1 MKYLFENFSLDPEKF
16 ELKEQGELVA
26 IEPQV
31 FTLLNLL
38 VKNRDRMVSKDEII
52 AEVWNDGI
60 VSDASIANRI
70 KLARAALGDDG
81 TRQKLI
87 RTIHGQGFRFVAKT
101 TSVATAQDPGHEA
114 QAARSVNP
122 THIDSPA
129 KEHTK
134 NNKPSIVV
142 LPFRFLGPPDPKRIL
157 TEAIS
162 HDLIQALSRLR
173 WIFVIARGSAFRFRT
188 ADHDPQ
194 AIGQA
199 LGVRYLLAGS
209 VENHGDRLI
218 ITTELSDTQTGG
230 VIWGERFAAT
240 RDDVHQIRM
249 EIVARVV
256 SSLEVY
262 IPLNEALDARLC
274 VSENLDSWAN
284 YHLGLQHMYRFTKND
299 NEKASHYFSQA
310 TEQDPG
316 FARAHAGLSFT
327 SFQSAFLRYGG
338 KQEEDM
344 LDARRFAERSI
355 ELDPLDPFANATM
368 GRALMLQGDLES
380 SAHWL
385 EKSITLS
392 PNYSQG
398 YYSSAFS
405 DMLAG
410 KTDTSLPHFEMALAL
425 SPLDPFV
432 YAMHA
437 GRSLSFVINGDYQSA
452 AEVGEKAARTPGAHY
467 IVDMITLIALSLNR
481 DQDKARIWAD
491 RIRTRRPDASQSL
504 FFASFPFSHTGIKD
518 KISEGLGRYGF

>member
-1 MKYLFENFSLDPEKF
+1 MKYLFGNFSLDPEKF
-16 ELKEQGELVA
+16 ELKEHGELVA

-31 FTLLNLL
+31 FMLLSLL
-38 VKNRDRMVSKDEII
+38 VENRNRLVSKDEII
-52 AEVWNDGI
+52 ATVWNDGI

-81 TRQKLI
+81 TRQKSI

-101 TSVATAQDPGHEA
+101 TSVATEQDPGHEVQTA
-114 QAARSVNP
+114 GSVKP
-122 THIDSPA
+122 LRIDSPVE
-129 KEHTK
+129 EHTQNK
-134 NNKPSIVV
+134 KPSIVV

-157 TEAIS
+157 TEAIP

-188 ADHDPQ
+188 EDHDPQ
-194 AIGQA
+194 AVGKA

-209 VENHGDRLI
+209 VENHGNRLVI
-218 ITTELSDTQTGG
+218 STELSDTRTGG
-230 VIWGERFAAT
+230 VIWGEQFTAAQ
-240 RDDVHQIRM
+240 DDVHRIRM
-249 EIVARVV
+249 EIVAKVV

-274 VSENLDSWAN
+274 VSENLDSWSN

-299 NEKASHYFSQA
+299 NEKAAHYFSQA
-310 TEQDPG
+310 AEQDPG

-327 SFQSAFLRYGG
+327 SFQSAFLRYSNRQ
-338 KQEEDM
+338 KEDM

-355 ELDPLDPFANATM
+355 ELDSLDPFANSTM

-385 EKSITLS
+385 ENSITLS

-437 GRSLSFVINGDYQSA
+437 GRSLSFVIDGDYQRA

-481 DQDKARIWAD
+481 DQEKAQIWAD
-491 RIRTRRPDASQSL
+491 RIRTRRPDASQAL
-504 FFASFPFSHTGIKD
+504 FFASFPFSNSGIKD